1 MITAT
6 TMTWTI
12 IHPVSKQSL
21 SIFPKYP
28 HDVRISVGGGA
39 LFPGEHPNP
48 AMRARMGA
56 PHPGLAAGQGK
67 QVSQNWNRGKAGWV
81 SPLKT
86 DFYKM

>member
-1 MITAT
+1 MITVT

-21 SIFPKYP
+21 SIFPSIP
-28 HDVRISVGGGA
+28 MIDDALISVGGGA

-48 AMRARMGA
+48 SMRARMGA

-67 QVSQNWNRGKAGWV
+67 QVSQ
-81 SPLKT
+81 T
-86 DFYKM
+86 